1 MSKKLN
7 SNLLLGAI
15 FLGLSLLFTPNAKAA
30 SLYWDT
36 VAGLGNGVGGTGNFT
51 ATSATWSTVST
62 GSATLTAGTWSATG
76 TMGINDT
83 AVFEGT
89 AGTVTISSTSVNMKQ
104 VDVNVSGYTLAN
116 NSTGS
121 NRYFNSTNGIVL
133 GNGVNLNLSSAATAY
148 NKGETGIVGGISN
161 AAGATG
167 TSVTVTGA
175 SGSALGQEVRIIFR
189 TNGLANSGTIAVPM
203 TIATTGASGAILRV
217 ADNDTTINFNGNIT
231 VNNGSKLTLSPGP
244 SSSRVQIV
252 NGNIITSAA
261 GALVIGETNNQGL
274 IDLRGNNTI
283 TGDLNVY
290 GQLGYGSQTA
300 LGTSRVVLNQGS
312 LLAQSRT
319 IGDGSDAARNIANNI
334 LLNGTAW
341 AANTYVTIGGLGSAQ
356 ILDGGV
362 DMGGLSRVLKIDNS
376 TTFNGAIS
384 NSGGGGLVL
393 TNSAGSAGGRTL
405 TMAGAATY
413 TGGTTLKSAGTGW
426 KTTVSNTSG
435 SAFGD
440 GNVNFDGTGAT
451 TGTRSLLTGTGIIT
465 GTVGGNVQITA
476 GSASN
481 LQGGLLTVGTLDTA
495 TAISFAFEAQSTS
508 LLTAGGNYNNDV
520 IRATATAG
528 SPFTQALASGNII
541 DIYLN
546 AGSLADYSNANA
558 GVFQTGFFSAS
569 DFSLGSG
576 TFNLFV
582 QAAGG
587 TTTYNAATYQ
597 TWADYMTATGTALGQ
612 SYTIGTASATLASGD
627 TGFISAVTIVPE
639 PSTGAL
645 LGFGLGGLVLTRL
658 LRRKQS

>member
-7 SNLLLGAI
+7 SNLSLGAI
-15 FLGLSLLFTPNAKAA
+15 FLGLSLFFTPNAKAA

-51 ATSATWSTVST
+51 TNSATWSTVST
-62 GSATLTAGTWSATG
+62 GSATLTAGTWTATG
-76 TMGINDT
+76 TMGLNDT

-290 GQLGYGSQTA
+290 GQLGYGSKTA

-312 LLAQSRT
+312 VLAQSRT

-413 TGGTTLKSAGTGW
+413 TGGTTLKSSGTGW

-481 LQGGLLTVGTLDTA
+481 LQGGLLTVGKLDTA
-495 TAISFAFEAQSTS
+495 TAMSFAFEATSTS
-508 LLTAGGNYNNDV
+508 LLSAGGYNNDV

-597 TWADYMTATGTALGQ
+597 TWAEYMTATGTALGQ
-612 SYTIGTASATLASGD
+612 SYTIGTTSATLASGD

-639 PSTGAL
+639 PSTGSL
-645 LGFGLGGLVLTRL
+645 LAFGLGGLVLTRL